1 MLGGALMDKKL
12 FIISN
17 KEYLSTRIEGFVNK
31 QSKSSFQKKLSDI
44 YMFDEL
50 MAKRIASS
58 DFILIYAENI
68 SLEEEKKLEWIVSK
82 TKEIKTTIVYFV
94 INDKGNPYFNT
105 FKKNYLRHIDVFFYF
120 DYMEHLKYTL
130 LDLMINSFLHSIFKS
145 TDNSIDVQDFKDI
158 IYGNREGNVIVSFEM
173 GKDKIDKSL
182 RSLKKNLIESKK
194 ELSTS
199 GIILIAICDSSFAVE
214 DAEDIIED
222 IKGIL
227 PEDINLIFRFSSL
240 STLKDKLFIS
250 LYRL

>member
-1 MLGGALMDKKL
+1 MDKKL

-17 KEYLSTRIEGFVNK
+17 KEYLSTRIDGFVSK
-31 QSKSSFQKKLSDI
+31 QSKSAFQKNLNDI
-44 YMFDEL
+44 YIFDEL
-50 MAKRIASS
+50 MARRIAAS

-68 SLEEEKKLEWIVSK
+68 SLEEEKKLEWIISK

-105 FKKNYLRHIDVFFYF
+105 FKKNYHRHIDIFFYF

-130 LDLMINSFLHSIFKS
+130 LDLMINSFLHSIFKNN
-145 TDNSIDVQDFKDI
+145 DNSIDVQDFKDI
-158 IYGNREGNVIVSFEM
+158 IYGNSEGNIIVSFEM
-173 GKDKIDKSL
+173 GKDKIDKSI
-182 RSLKKNLIESKK
+182 RSLKKNLISYGEDIP
-194 ELSTS
+194 TS

-222 IKGIL
+222 IKGVL

-250 LYRL
+250 LYKL